1 MPWYFVWS
9 TKVHKTVINNTPQFR
24 PILSA
29 INTPVDKLAKYLVL
43 NLPPL
48 PVNDY
53 TVKDSFTFAKEI
65 INFDHNLFM
74 ASLDVESL
82 FTNIPVDESIKNAVD
97 DLFSSNMYRGKLSK
111 SELYYLLKLATSESS
126 FIFDNIL
133 HQQIDG
139 VAIGFPL
146 RATLANAFLCHYE
159 TLA

>member
-53 TVKDSFTFAKEI
+53 TIKDSFTFAKEI

-82 FTNIPVDESIKNAVD
+82 FTNIPVDETIKNAVD
-97 DLFSSNMYRGKLSK
+97 DLFSSNMYRGKLSQ
-111 SELYYLLKLATSESS
+111 SELY
-126 FIFDNIL
+126 
-133 HQQIDG
+133 
-139 VAIGFPL
+139 
-146 RATLANAFLCHYE
+146 
-159 TLA
+159 

>member
-53 TVKDSFTFAKEI
+53 TIKDSFTFAKEI

-82 FTNIPVDESIKNAVD
+82 YTNIPVDEAIKNALD
-97 DLFSSNMYRGKLSK
+97 DFSSSNMY
-111 SELYYLLKLATSESS
+111 
-126 FIFDNIL
+126 
-133 HQQIDG
+133 
-139 VAIGFPL
+139 
-146 RATLANAFLCHYE
+146 
-159 TLA
+159 